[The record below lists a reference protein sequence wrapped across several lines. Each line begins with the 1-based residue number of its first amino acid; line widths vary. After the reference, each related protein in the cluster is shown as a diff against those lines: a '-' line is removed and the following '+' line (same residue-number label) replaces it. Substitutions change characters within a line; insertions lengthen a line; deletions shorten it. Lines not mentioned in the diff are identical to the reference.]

1 MTVLESTVE
10 KLKVLPENKPEAVSH
25 YIDTLN
31 SRPKGRFDKLAGCL
45 TDDEAELLEK
55 AIADEHP
62 RVRLEAVRALSFCSG
77 DPAIELALEVL
88 ERDIDDYLMYT
99 LDETMSRLEQ

>member
-10 KLKVLPENKPEAVSH
+10 KLKGLPEDKLEAVSH

-45 TDDEAELLEK
+45 TDDEANRLEK
-55 AIADEHP
+55 AIEESCE
-62 RVRLEAVRALSFCSG
+62 R
-77 DPAIELALEVL
+77 IE
-88 ERDIDDYLMYT
+88 
-99 LDETMSRLEQ
+99 SNHQGW

>member
-10 KLKVLPENKPEAVSH
+10 KLKVLPENKLEAVSH

-45 TDDEAELLEK
+45 TEDEADRLEK
-55 AIADEHP
+55 AIEESCE
-62 RVRLEAVRALSFCSG
+62 R
-77 DPAIELALEVL
+77 IE
-88 ERDIDDYLMYT
+88 
-99 LDETMSRLEQ
+99 SNHQGW